1 MLNLPQIAEVFKE
14 LPDYSD
20 YNCSKTNNYSLQTA
34 KRHSSL
40 DGICFNSGISA
51 WSGLFSAL
59 LWVDASFRYSKV
71 QQYNEEG
78 TSRRSGKQTAIHTP

>member
-40 DGICFNSGISA
+40 GGIFQFGNISVVRA
-51 WSGLFSAL
+51 FLCPSVGGCIFPLFKSATM
-59 LWVDASFRYSKV
+59 
-71 QQYNEEG
+71 Q
-78 TSRRSGKQTAIHTP
+78 